1 MLVMSNNLSVN
12 PTMMN
17 SWLKDNLTTPTI
29 QEQLIAAGYDTNT
42 IADLLKNFI
51 QLKRKKRQGIGF
63 IYMSIGA
70 FLGFVS
76 CTLTI
81 INPIPSLYNII
92 LYGLTSVA
100 ISLIFVGLYFVFED

>member
-1 MLVMSNNLSVN
+1 MTNDISIGT
-12 PTMMN
+12 TMVN
-17 SWLKDNLTTPTI
+17 SWLKDNLSTSTI
-29 QEQLIAAGYDTNT
+29 QEQLIAKGYDANT
-42 IADLLKNFI
+42 IADLLKIFI
-51 QLKRKKRQGIGF
+51 QLKRKKRQNIGF

-81 INPIPSLYNII
+81 TNPFPYLYNII
-92 LYGLTSVA
+92 LYGLTSIA